1 MRVCVY
7 IYFLKRIF
15 VFTSKIF
22 ISILASKLNLLTHQD
37 NKYRFSCISL
47 YFLFSPSY
55 FSLFLFSREFNL
67 LPSFLVCAC
76 CGKIW
81 RPHLAAYRHLQ
92 SLSLDP
98 FDFSFNSP
106 SFLPTLVVSRCFY
119 VPFFQ
124 LVSLFSVLL
133 FIFRFSCE
141 LPLYKAD
148 KIGIR
153 YREILLSGA
162 NRGHST
168 VWPISNYSP
177 FGWLYACLST
187 AAGQWRN
194 SIGIHIELR
203 QRNSWHSA
211 LSYRLSI
218 ALDVAALFDSCTYRY
233 CCCLEHVSTSMRFEE
248 IEILVTMF
256 YDSSFK
262 KLCS

>member
-1 MRVCVY
+1 M
-7 IYFLKRIF
+7 
-15 VFTSKIF
+15 
-22 ISILASKLNLLTHQD
+22 
-37 NKYRFSCISL
+37 
-47 YFLFSPSY
+47 
-55 FSLFLFSREFNL
+55 
-67 LPSFLVCAC
+67 
-76 CGKIW
+76 
-81 RPHLAAYRHLQ
+81 
-92 SLSLDP
+92 SLSL
-98 FDFSFNSP
+98 FSL
-106 SFLPTLVVSRCFY
+106 LP
-119 VPFFQ
+119 
-124 LVSLFSVLL
+124 

-218 ALDVAALFDSCTYRY
+218 ALDVVALFDSCTYRY
-233 CCCLEHVSTSMRFEE
+233 RCCLEHVRPRSDSRKLRSLSQCFTILSLKNYVLKRQRNVTAYSELLPFYTSAQCICYCYS
-248 IEILVTMF
+248 IERLITL
-256 YDSSFK
+256 
-262 KLCS
+262 